1 MPASRAARA
10 GPLGPTR
17 SVLRPAAT
25 FPAALG
31 LTATVSLYS
40 HCTHGHRLE
49 QLVFTSLTASF
60 QGCTCLVFVERV
72 HHRSTST
79 CFRLAPRSRPGI
91 CLPVSLAVWPWSLAP
106 LRPEFSLPSSHKLQT
121 APLALLSLQ
130 LWVKRH
136 HFQQCPGGSVL
147 AQPPMGLV
155 CASALQA

>member
-1 MPASRAARA
+1 MPASRDARA

-40 HCTHGHRLE
+40 HCCILTLYSHMGTGLNNLFSQSH
-49 QLVFTSLTASF
+49 SLLP
-60 QGCTCLVFVERV
+60 GRYTCLVFVERV
-72 HHRSTST
+72 HHHSTST
-79 CFRLAPRSRPGI
+79 CFRLAPRSSPGI
-91 CLPVSLAVWPWSLAP
+91 CFLVSLAVWPWSLAP

-130 LWVKRH
+130 LWVIK
-136 HFQQCPGGSVL
+136 L
-147 AQPPMGLV
+147 
-155 CASALQA
+155 